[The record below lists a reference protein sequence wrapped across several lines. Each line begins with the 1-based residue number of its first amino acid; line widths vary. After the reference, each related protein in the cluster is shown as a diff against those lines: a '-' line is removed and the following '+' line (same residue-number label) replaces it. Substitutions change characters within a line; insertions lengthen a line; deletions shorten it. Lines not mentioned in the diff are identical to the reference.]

1 MDTTI
6 DLRREERISAVLPVL
21 FLGGKGVTRNVSAS
35 GMFVET
41 DCSLPLG
48 EEVDLIVLFDHHAGG
63 PLRVKCAA
71 TIVRAEESEGSR
83 GVGAAIRWHAE

>member
-6 DLRREERISAVLPVL
+6 DLRREERISANLPVL
-21 FLGGKGVTRNVSAS
+21 FMGGRGVTRNVSAS

-41 DCSLPLG
+41 ECPLPLG
-48 EEVDLIVLFDHHAGG
+48 EAVDLIVVFDHHAGG

-71 TIVRAEESEGSR
+71 TIVRAEESAKIR
-83 GVGAAIRWHAE
+83 GVGAAIQWHAE